1 MNLHDPM
8 RRRLLAAGTLP
19 AWGLAAGCATPTS
32 QPSSQPSSQ
41 PAPPPAL
48 PSVPVGRV
56 ERLPGLA
63 SRHVAPRPV
72 DVWLPRGYDGT
83 RPHAVL
89 YMHDGQML
97 FDAHTTWNRQ
107 AWEVAPTVQRLINAG
122 ALRDT
127 IVVGVWNTGPTRFA
141 EYFPQG
147 FIEHV
152 PEGAARQVLMA
163 RGYASRPPLADA
175 YLRFLVTELKPA
187 IDARYRTRPGREH
200 TAVAGSSM
208 GGLISLYALC
218 EHPQVFGGAGCLS
231 THWIGGFERNAEIP
245 AAGRAYLRRRLPAP
259 GEHRLYMDRGTA
271 ELDALYDEAQAQVD
285 ALMRERGFGPPH
297 FVTRVFEGEGHNERA
312 WARRLEIP
320 LRHLLG
326 A

>member
-1 MNLHDPM
+1 M
-8 RRRLLAAGTLP
+8 RWSPGGSHTSTGRGARWREGWGGSRSTRPPGRRI
-19 AWGLAAGCATPTS
+19 
-32 QPSSQPSSQ
+32 
-41 PAPPPAL
+41 
-48 PSVPVGRV
+48 
-56 ERLPGLA
+56 
-63 SRHVAPRPV
+63 V

-97 FDAHTTWNRQ
+97 YDATTTWNQ
-107 AWEVAPTVQRLINAG
+107 QSWDVAPTVQRLIDAG
-122 ALRDT
+122 TLRET
-127 IVVGVWNTGPTRFA
+127 IVVGVWNTGPTRFN

-147 FIEHV
+147 FVEHV

-163 RGYASRPPLADA
+163 RGFASRPPMADA
-175 YLRFLVTELKPA
+175 YLRFLVDELKPA

-259 GEHRLYMDRGTA
+259 GGHRIYMDRGTA

-285 ALMRERGFGPPH
+285 ALMRERGFAPPL
-297 FVTRVFEGEGHNERA
+297 FVSRVFEGEGHNERA
-312 WARRLEIP
+312 WARRLETP
-320 LRHLLG
+320 LRHLL
-326 A
+326 AA

>member
-1 MNLHDPM
+1 
-8 RRRLLAAGTLP
+8 
-19 AWGLAAGCATPTS
+19 
-32 QPSSQPSSQ
+32 
-41 PAPPPAL
+41 
-48 PSVPVGRV
+48 
-56 ERLPGLA
+56 
-63 SRHVAPRPV
+63 VAPRHV

-97 FDAHTTWNRQ
+97 YDATTTWNQ
-107 AWEVAPTVQRLINAG
+107 QSWDVAPTVQRLIDAG
-122 ALRDT
+122 TLRET
-127 IVVGVWNTGPTRFA
+127 IVVGVWNTGPTRFN

-147 FIEHV
+147 FVEHV

-163 RGYASRPPLADA
+163 RGFASRPPMADA
-175 YLRFLVTELKPA
+175 YLRFLVDELKPA

-259 GEHRLYMDRGTA
+259 GGHRIYMDRGTA

-285 ALMRERGFGPPH
+285 ALMRERGFAPPL
-297 FVTRVFEGEGHNERA
+297 FVSRVFEGEGHNERA
-312 WARRLEIP
+312 WARRLETP
-320 LRHLLG
+320 LRHLL
-326 A
+326 AA

>member
-1 MNLHDPM
+1 V
-8 RRRLLAAGTLP
+8 P
-19 AWGLAAGCATPTS
+19 A
-32 QPSSQPSSQ
+32 
-41 PAPPPAL
+41 
-48 PSVPVGRV
+48 GRV
-56 ERLPGLA
+56 ERLPALA

-72 DVWLPRGYDGT
+72 DVWLPQGYDGT
-83 RPHAVL
+83 RLHAVL

-97 FDAHTTWNRQ
+97 FDARNSWNKQ
-107 AWEVAPTVQRLINAG
+107 SWEVAPTVQRLIDAG
-122 ALRDT
+122 MLRDT
-127 IVVGVWNTGPTRFA
+127 IVVGVWNTGESRFA

-152 PEGAARQVLMA
+152 PEGPARQVLMA
-163 RGYASRPPLADA
+163 RGFASRPPMADA
-175 YLRFLVTELKPA
+175 YLRFLVGELKPA
-187 IDARYRTRPGREH
+187 IDARYRTRPGHEH
-200 TAVAGSSM
+200 AAVAGSSM

-245 AAGRAYLRRRLPAP
+245 AAALAYLRRRLPPP
-259 GEHRLYMDRGTA
+259 GGHRIYMDRGTTD
-271 ELDALYDEAQAQVD
+271 LDALYDESQPRVD
-285 ALMRERGFGPPH
+285 ALMRERGFGPPL

-326 A
+326 T

>member
-72 DVWLPRGYDGT
+72 DVWLPRGYVGT

-107 AWEVAPTVQRLINAG
+107 AWEVAPTVQRLIDAG

-218 EHPQVFGGAGCLS
+218 EYPQVFGGAACLS

>member
-1 MNLHDPM
+1 MSPFNPL
-8 RRRLLAAGTLP
+8 RRQLLAAGVLP
-19 AWGLAAGCATPTS
+19 ALALGTGCAGPAGGGAPATP
-32 QPSSQPSSQ
+32 P
-41 PAPPPAL
+41 L
-48 PSVPVGRV
+48 PRVPVGRI
-56 ERLPGLA
+56 ERLAAMP
-63 SRHVAPRPV
+63 SRHVAPRHV

-97 FDAHTTWNRQ
+97 HDATTTWNRQ
-107 AWEVAPTVQRLINAG
+107 AWDVAPTVQRLIDGG

-127 IVVGVWNTGPTRFA
+127 LVVGVWNTGPTRFN

-147 FIEHV
+147 FIAHV
-152 PEGAARQVLMA
+152 PDGPAREVLLARGFARQ
-163 RGYASRPPLADA
+163 PPMADA
-175 YLRFLVTELKPA
+175 YLRFLVEELKPA

-200 TAVAGSSM
+200 TAIAGSSM
-208 GGLISLYALC
+208 GGLISAYALC

-245 AAGRAYLRRRLPAP
+245 AAGRAYLRRRLPPP
-259 GEHRLYMDRGTA
+259 GQHRLYMDRGTT

-285 ALMRERGFGPPH
+285 TLMRELGFGPPT

-312 WARRLEIP
+312 WARRLDIP

-326 A
+326 PA

>member
-1 MNLHDPM
+1 
-8 RRRLLAAGTLP
+8 
-19 AWGLAAGCATPTS
+19 
-32 QPSSQPSSQ
+32 
-41 PAPPPAL
+41 
-48 PSVPVGRV
+48 
-56 ERLPGLA
+56 
-63 SRHVAPRPV
+63 V
-72 DVWLPRGYDGT
+72 DVWLPQGYDGT

-97 FDAHTTWNRQ
+97 FDARNSWNKQ
-107 AWEVAPTVQRLINAG
+107 SWEVAPTVQRLIDAG
-122 ALRDT
+122 MLRDT
-127 IVVGVWNTGPTRFA
+127 IVVGVWNTGESRFA

-152 PEGAARQVLMA
+152 PEGPARQVLMA
-163 RGYASRPPLADA
+163 RGFASRPPMADA
-175 YLRFLVTELKPA
+175 YLRFLVGELKPA
-187 IDARYRTRPGREH
+187 IDARYRTRPGHEH
-200 TAVAGSSM
+200 AAVAGSSM

-245 AAGRAYLRRRLPAP
+245 AAALAYLRRRLPPP
-259 GEHRLYMDRGTA
+259 GGHRIYMDRGTTD
-271 ELDALYDEAQAQVD
+271 LDALYDESQPRVD
-285 ALMRERGFGPPH
+285 ALMRERGFGPPL

-326 A
+326 T

>member
-1 MNLHDPM
+1 MHLDDPM

-19 AWGLAAGCATPTS
+19 ALALAGGCAAPAALA
-32 QPSSQPSSQ
+32 
-41 PAPPPAL
+41 PAPL
-48 PSVPVGRV
+48 PGVPVGRI
-56 ERLPGLA
+56 ERLPELA
-63 SRHVAPRPV
+63 SRHVAARHV

-97 FDAHTTWNRQ
+97 YDASTTWNQ
-107 AWEVAPTVQRLINAG
+107 QSWDVAPTLQRLIDAG
-122 ALRDT
+122 TLRDT
-127 IVVGVWNTGPTRFA
+127 MVVGVWNTGTTRFN

-152 PEGAARQVLMA
+152 PEGPARQVLMS
-163 RGYASRPPLADA
+163 RGFASRPPMADA

-187 IDARYRTRPGREH
+187 IDARFRTRPGREH

-208 GGLISLYALC
+208 GGLISMYALC
-218 EHPQVFGGAGCLS
+218 EHPEVFGGAGCLS

-259 GEHRLYMDRGTA
+259 GVHRIYMDRGTA

-285 ALMRERGFGPPH
+285 ALMRERGFAPPL
-297 FVTRVFEGEGHNERA
+297 FVSRVFEGEGHNERA

>member
-1 MNLHDPM
+1 MSPFNPL
-8 RRRLLAAGTLP
+8 RRQLLAAGVLP
-19 AWGLAAGCATPTS
+19 ALALGTGCAGPAGGGA
-32 QPSSQPSSQ
+32 PA
-41 PAPPPAL
+41 APPL
-48 PSVPVGRV
+48 PRVPVGRI
-56 ERLPGLA
+56 ERLAAMP
-63 SRHVAPRPV
+63 SRHVAPRHV

-97 FDAHTTWNRQ
+97 HDATTTWNRQ
-107 AWEVAPTVQRLINAG
+107 AWDVAPTVQRLIDGG

-127 IVVGVWNTGPTRFA
+127 LVVGIWNTGPTRFN

-147 FIEHV
+147 FIAHV
-152 PEGAARQVLMA
+152 PEGPAREVLLARGFARQ
-163 RGYASRPPLADA
+163 PPMADA
-175 YLRFLVTELKPA
+175 YLRFLVEELKPA

-200 TAVAGSSM
+200 TAIAGSSM
-208 GGLISLYALC
+208 GGLISAYALC

-245 AAGRAYLRRRLPAP
+245 AAGRAYLRRRLPPP
-259 GEHRLYMDRGTA
+259 GQHQLYMDRGTT

-285 ALMRERGFGPPH
+285 TLMRELGFGPPT

-312 WARRLEIP
+312 WARRLDIP

-326 A
+326 PA

>member
-1 MNLHDPM
+1 MSPFNPL
-8 RRRLLAAGTLP
+8 RRQLLAAGVLP
-19 AWGLAAGCATPTS
+19 ALALGTGCAGPAGGGA
-32 QPSSQPSSQ
+32 PA
-41 PAPPPAL
+41 APPL
-48 PSVPVGRV
+48 PRVPVGRI
-56 ERLPGLA
+56 ERLAAMP
-63 SRHVAPRPV
+63 SRHVAPRHV

-97 FDAHTTWNRQ
+97 HDATTTWNRQ
-107 AWEVAPTVQRLINAG
+107 AWDVAPTVQRLIDGG

-127 IVVGVWNTGPTRFA
+127 LVVGIWNTGPTRFN

-147 FIEHV
+147 FIAHV
-152 PEGAARQVLMA
+152 PEGPAREVLLARGFARQ
-163 RGYASRPPLADA
+163 PPMADA
-175 YLRFLVTELKPA
+175 YLRFLVEELKPA

-200 TAVAGSSM
+200 TAIAGSSM
-208 GGLISLYALC
+208 GGLISAYALC

-245 AAGRAYLRRRLPAP
+245 AAGRAYLRRRLPPP
-259 GEHRLYMDRGTA
+259 GQHRLYMDRGTT

-285 ALMRERGFGPPH
+285 TLMRELGFGPPT

-312 WARRLEIP
+312 WARRLDIP

-326 A
+326 PA

>member
-1 MNLHDPM
+1 
-8 RRRLLAAGTLP
+8 
-19 AWGLAAGCATPTS
+19 
-32 QPSSQPSSQ
+32 
-41 PAPPPAL
+41 
-48 PSVPVGRV
+48 
-56 ERLPGLA
+56 
-63 SRHVAPRPV
+63 V

-107 AWEVAPTVQRLINAG
+107 AWEVAPTVQRLIDAG

-218 EHPQVFGGAGCLS
+218 EHPQVFGGAACLS

>member
-1 MNLHDPM
+1 MRQPTSAL
-8 RRRLLAAGTLP
+8 RRRHLAVAAASLLGSVLP
-19 AWGLAAGCATPTS
+19 AAAQA
-32 QPSSQPSSQ
+32 
-41 PAPPPAL
+41 PAG
-48 PSVPVGRV
+48 VPQVGAGRI
-56 ERLPGLA
+56 ERLADFP
-63 SRHVAPRPV
+63 SRHVAPRHV

-83 RPHAVL
+83 RLHAVL

-97 FDAHTTWNRQ
+97 YDASTTWNKQ
-107 AWEVAPTVQRLINAG
+107 SWDVAPTLQRLIDAG
-122 ALRDT
+122 TLRDT
-127 IVVGVWNTGPTRFA
+127 MVVGVWNTGTTRFN

-152 PEGAARQVLMA
+152 PEGPARQVLMS
-163 RGYASRPPLADA
+163 RGFASRPPMADA

-187 IDARYRTRPGREH
+187 IDARFRTRPGREH

-208 GGLISLYALC
+208 GGLISMYALC
-218 EHPQVFGGAGCLS
+218 EHPEVFGGAGCLS

-245 AAGRAYLRRRLPAP
+245 AAGRAYLRRRLQAP
-259 GEHRLYMDRGTA
+259 GVHRIYMDRGTT

-285 ALMRERGFGPPH
+285 GLMRERGFGPPL
-297 FVTRVFEGEGHNERA
+297 FVSRVFEGEGHNERA

>member
-1 MNLHDPM
+1 MNLDDPM

-19 AWGLAAGCATPTS
+19 ALALAGGCATPAAEAPT
-32 QPSSQPSSQ
+32 
-41 PAPPPAL
+41 PAPR
-48 PSVPVGRV
+48 VPVGRV
-56 ERLPGLA
+56 ERLPPLP
-63 SRHVAPRPV
+63 SRHVAPRHV

-97 FDAHTTWNRQ
+97 YDATTTWNQ
-107 AWEVAPTVQRLINAG
+107 QSWEVAPTVQRLIDAG
-122 ALRDT
+122 TLRET
-127 IVVGVWNTGPTRFA
+127 IVVGVWNTGPTRFN

-147 FIEHV
+147 FVEHV

-163 RGYASRPPLADA
+163 RGFASRPPMADA
-175 YLRFLVTELKPA
+175 YLRFLVDELKPA

-259 GEHRLYMDRGTA
+259 GGHRIYMDRGTA

-285 ALMRERGFGPPH
+285 ALMRERGFAPPL
-297 FVTRVFEGEGHNERA
+297 FVSRVFEGEGHNERA
-312 WARRLEIP
+312 WARRLETP
-320 LRHLLG
+320 LRHLL
-326 A
+326 AA